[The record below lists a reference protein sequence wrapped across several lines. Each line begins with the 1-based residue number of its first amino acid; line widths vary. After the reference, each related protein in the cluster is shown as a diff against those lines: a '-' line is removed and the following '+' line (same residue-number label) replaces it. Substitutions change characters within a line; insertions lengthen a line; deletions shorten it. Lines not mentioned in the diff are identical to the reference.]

1 MADLLVLPGPAK
13 TLQNGAGFEQ
23 TGPAEKE
30 RVTSVD
36 KKSSWQVR

>member
-1 MADLLVLPGPAK
+1 MEDLLVLPVPAK
-13 TLQNGAGFEQ
+13 TLQNGASFEQ

-36 KKSSWQVR
+36 KESSWQIR